1 MDESGLNCENMEIT
15 FDPKWEA
22 ACAGLAFD
30 EDHQFWPDGEW
41 IRYARRLTGIK
52 DLFVYHHRRANSWV
66 LAKWLFPPSQTDS
79 PVALELEVMP
89 FPPDMP
95 ASGRLVGNALMARC
109 RPVDETVAAI
119 RRKMRTAAQHRRSVA
134 AERDQSK
141 KEAVKYMKQHG
152 MDMAAYKLE
161 KGLTAWAAPSECE
174 GKYQETVSELMAMTK
189 AV

>member
-1 MDESGLNCENMEIT
+1 MEMEIT

-22 ACAGLAFD
+22 ACAGLAFN
-30 EDHQFWPDGEW
+30 EDHQMWPDGEW
-41 IRYARRLTGIK
+41 IRYARKTTGIK

-95 ASGRLVGNALMARC
+95 ASGRLVGNALIARC
-109 RPVDETVAAI
+109 SPVDETVAAI
-119 RRKMRTAAQHRRSVA
+119 KRKMRTAAQHRRSMQD
-134 AERDQSK
+134 ERAHSK
-141 KEAVKYMKQHG
+141 AGAVKYMKQKG
-152 MDMAAYKLE
+152 MDAAAHMLE
-161 KGLTAWAAPSECE
+161 SGQTAWAAPSECGE
-174 GKYQETVSELMAMTK
+174 KYQETVSELLAMTK